1 MVKQDKFIDIYTSSK
16 PDVLRALFNLNLRK
30 LWGAISLDCYRNL
43 VNATKIIALIQYIA
57 LILEFVTKII
67 SQDICYIFA
76 IYKFKI
82 LIQLTF

>member
-30 LWGAISLDCYRNL
+30 LWGPISLDCYRNL
-43 VNATKIIALIQYIA
+43 VNATSVALIQYIA

-67 SQDICYIFA
+67 SQDICYIFV